1 MLLIVIVEVLFLS
14 FLFLFSLFNFI
25 QKCTYVRTSYCMIDV
40 VNILVVISCAKITML
55 NDFLLRPSYDSCW
68 CKQCM
73 QNIVLC
79 LDWITQRSDLNNARF
94 YKSSAYVLMIVLWC
108 TVYVCFGVQGRGKRA
123 LNGRMRKL
131 SKTGPAGHLLPFV
144 CSSSRQ
150 HSCMHGGNSSCHPR
164 STGRPA
170 CLNSPPGPPAAADYF
185 FSIHF
190 CLFKRQ
196 STMH

>member
-1 MLLIVIVEVLFLS
+1 VLLILIVEVLFLS

-94 YKSSAYVLMIVLWC
+94 YKSSAYVLMIDGTVVYRVRMLWC
-108 TVYVCFGVQGRGKRA
+108 SRQRQKGTEWPNAQIVQNGTGRPPSPVLLFLISPAQLHARRQQQLPYA
-123 LNGRMRKL
+123 LNW
-131 SKTGPAGHLLPFV
+131 
-144 CSSSRQ
+144 
-150 HSCMHGGNSSCHPR
+150 
-164 STGRPA
+164 PA

-185 FSIHF
+185 FFHSF
-190 CLFKRQ
+190 LFV
-196 STMH
+196 